1 MKITDALRGE
11 HAILYA
17 VFDRVERALPPTN
30 AAAVVRE
37 QAAILAAALL
47 SHAKIEDQ
55 LLLPALARSGD
66 NVVAGAMAEE
76 HESIA
81 QALAAAHEADDVQA
95 ARGQLLAAVE
105 EARAHF
111 AREEQMLF
119 PSAEAQLGRAQL
131 EELGRRWAVARGVA
145 VAED

>member
-11 HAILYA
+11 HGVLYA
-17 VFDRVERALPPTN
+17 LFERIESEPPPAGTVL
-30 AAAVVRE
+30 VVRE
-37 QAAILAAALL
+37 QAALLSAALI
-47 SHAKIEDQ
+47 SHAHAEDR
-55 LLLPALARSGD
+55 LLLPALSRRGD
-66 NVVAGAMAEE
+66 NPMAGALAEE

-81 QALAAAHEADDVQA
+81 RALAAAHEADDFQA

-111 AREEQMLF
+111 AREEHMIF
-119 PSAEAQLGRAQL
+119 PAAEALLGAAEL
-131 EELGRRWAVARGVA
+131 EELGRRWAAARGVV

>member
-11 HAILYA
+11 HGLLYA

-47 SHAKIEDQ
+47 SHARIEDQ
-55 LLLPALARSGD
+55 LLLPALAKKGD
-66 NVVAGAMAEE
+66 NPMAGAMAEE

-111 AREEQMLF
+111 AREEQMIF
-119 PSAEAQLGRAQL
+119 PAAESLLGEAEL
-131 EELGRRWAVARGVA
+131 VELGRRWAASRGVV

>member
-17 VFDRVERALPPTN
+17 VFTRIERELPPMN

-47 SHAKIEDQ
+47 SHSRIEDQ
-55 LLLPALARSGD
+55 LLLPALAKKGD
-66 NVVAGAMAEE
+66 NAVAGAMAEE

-95 ARGQLLAAVE
+95 ARGQLLAAVD

-119 PSAEAQLGRAQL
+119 PSAEAQLGTAELQA
-131 EELGRRWAVARGVA
+131 LGRRWAEARGVA